1 MASIQKKAARP
12 PARDLVRRPS
22 KLEREISA
30 AEKPNKYQR
39 LQRLLDDPTSSLQA
53 RAFMVVMT
61 LHVVCSVVILCIS
74 TMPELKDTWVS
85 KIHVEFY
92 FSIVF
97 SIELLTRVAIAETPW
112 GAFCNDLYL
121 VFDAVAVLPFWI
133 QLICASPP
141 PRATRRSPAR
151 TR

>member
-12 PARDLVRRPS
+12 PARELARRPS

-61 LHVVCSVVILCIS
+61 LHVVCSVVILCVS
-74 TMPELKDTWVS
+74 TMPELKDTWVA

-97 SIELLTRVAIAETPW
+97 SIELLTRVGIAETPW
-112 GAFCNDLYL
+112 GAFLNDL
-121 VFDAVAVLPFWI
+121 
-133 QLICASPP
+133 CAESSA
-141 PRATRRSPAR
+141 RARAGRRGSR
-151 TR
+151 G